1 MVAWVAHITDGFG
14 RKTHNSH
21 PSKLQVSRALSI
33 FVLPLRL
40 GTSYSC
46 NSWGARGNRM
56 EFMESQEISEL
67 TRSKLVAVL
76 IFGDLWYLVYVCLD
90 FQGFLGQKCEARPNV
105 RNYWPFT
112 RGGYMQRTGTP
123 AMGSRLPHQTLP
135 SRSPLEGEG
144 WSILSLAAAAQFDMV
159 LIYKDYSQTPSS
171 VCSPVSV
178 KLCMQ
183 KLRAI
188 YWNVKVLCTEGYCNG
203 SLTCQL
209 DVNWMSTGRQ
219 SNSYTSSKPG
229 QASCVST
236 VATDAR
242 SRWSHRAVWLI
253 WRPSSVTSKWR
264 LAAGYAG
271 CWELF
276 HKWGAVKICR
286 ASTALVV
293 ALLLDR
299 VRWVVDR
306 QLRGCSGTYVVMRTS
321 RREMWLPI
329 CSDIWWY
336 LTGHQ
341 GYQGK

>member
-1 MVAWVAHITDGFG
+1 MVARVAHITDGFG

-46 NSWGARGNRM
+46 NSWGAGGNRM
-56 EFMESQEISEL
+56 IFMESQGISEL
-67 TRSKLVAVL
+67 TQSKLVAVL

-159 LIYKDYSQTPSS
+159 LIYKDYSQTPYS

-209 DVNWMSTGRQ
+209 DVNWKTEQ
-219 SNSYTSSKPG
+219 FLHVQQT
-229 QASCVST
+229 
-236 VATDAR
+236 
-242 SRWSHRAVWLI
+242 
-253 WRPSSVTSKWR
+253 
-264 LAAGYAG
+264 
-271 CWELF
+271 
-276 HKWGAVKICR
+276 
-286 ASTALVV
+286 
-293 ALLLDR
+293 
-299 VRWVVDR
+299 
-306 QLRGCSGTYVVMRTS
+306 RTS
-321 RREMWLPI
+321 FLCFHRCHRCQITMIPQSGMVDLKTFFGDIKMTLGSWLRWLLGIVPQVG
-329 CSDIWWY
+329 CC
-336 LTGHQ
+336 
-341 GYQGK
+341 